1 LPSQASGLGDLRNLR
16 GSLSQHVAHGVE
28 LASLILR
35 HHITAEALGIVEVQ
49 KVTSDII
56 LAMVLQ
62 RSGSGRGRPALGP
75 GVTG

>member
-1 LPSQASGLGDLRNLR
+1 
-16 GSLSQHVAHGVE
+16 
-28 LASLILR
+28 
-35 HHITAEALGIVEVQ
+35 VQ

-56 LAMVLQ
+56 LAMVFQ